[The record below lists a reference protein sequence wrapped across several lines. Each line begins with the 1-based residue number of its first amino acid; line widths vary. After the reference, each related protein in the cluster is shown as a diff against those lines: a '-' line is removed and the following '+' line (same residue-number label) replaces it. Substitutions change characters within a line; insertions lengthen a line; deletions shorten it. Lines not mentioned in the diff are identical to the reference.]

1 MKKLLL
7 TGFEPF
13 LEHPINP
20 TTKIVEQ
27 LDGNVINNYQVIG
40 RILSVDFRKSGQQLL
55 HEISNINP
63 DAIISLGV
71 APGRF
76 KITPERIAINCN
88 DGEPDNS
95 AFTPTGEKIF
105 QDGQDGIFTTLPID
119 SMVDKLTK
127 AGLPSEISN
136 SAGTYLCNNVMYHG
150 LYDNLKRKANRP
162 VGFIHIPASHELA
175 IKNKRIPS
183 FSHDDLVK
191 AVEICIKC
199 L

>member
-13 LEHPINP
+13 LEYPINP
-20 TTKIVEQ
+20 TIKIIEE
-27 LDGNVINNYQVIG
+27 LDGNVINNYQIIG

-71 APGRF
+71 AIGRF

-95 AFTPTGEKIF
+95 GFTPNGEKIF
-105 QDGQDGIFTTLPID
+105 MDGQDGIFTTLPID
-119 SMVDKLTK
+119 SMIDRLTE

-150 LYDNLKRKANRP
+150 LYDNLKRKANCP

-183 FSHDDLVK
+183 FSHDDLVT